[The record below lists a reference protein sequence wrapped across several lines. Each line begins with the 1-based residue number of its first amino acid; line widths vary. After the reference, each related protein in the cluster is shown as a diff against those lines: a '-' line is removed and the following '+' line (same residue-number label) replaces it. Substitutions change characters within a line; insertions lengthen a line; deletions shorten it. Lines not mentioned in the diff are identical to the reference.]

1 MFAVADTDPCQYSLV
16 FTPSLIV
23 QFCLSYSSFPT
34 VNISKVNKELF
45 QLLFTVLLF
54 KTLEV
59 QASVIL
65 AGAGL
70 APVHFLSKPILENHQ
85 NCEAQEAGKN
95 GDDQFLIHSSGYRQ
109 GESSASVTT

>member
-1 MFAVADTDPCQYSLV
+1 M
-16 FTPSLIV
+16 
-23 QFCLSYSSFPT
+23 
-34 VNISKVNKELF
+34 
-45 QLLFTVLLF
+45 
-54 KTLEV
+54 
-59 QASVIL
+59 IL